1 MLMYAISVPV
11 GLIYH
16 TSISPPNRGEV
27 EGDEA
32 ISAVIYDTPS
42 DVVAG
47 VGPDTSENVAY
58 GVTQT
63 VNHKAYN
70 TWYNC

>member
-1 MLMYAISVPV
+1 M
-11 GLIYH
+11 
-16 TSISPPNRGEV
+16 

-42 DVVAG
+42 DVVAS

-63 VNHKAYN
+63 VLTTPNPAYGPVVQR
-70 TWYNC
+70 

>member
-1 MLMYAISVPV
+1 MTRDS
-11 GLIYH
+11 
-16 TSISPPNRGEV
+16 
-27 EGDEA
+27 
-32 ISAVIYDTPS
+32 SAVIYDTPS

-63 VNHKAYN
+63 VLTTPNPAYDVVQMLK
-70 TWYNC
+70 